1 MKIFRIILKIIL
13 IGFLVFISMPFVMWQ
28 YQKWNERDNV
38 KKSTHSILE
47 TSSCSE
53 LVYEEVYIAETMT
66 LLISLKKCD
75 KIDNIETVRKKAKD
89 LSEDLIL
96 MIDDEEFD
104 QIEFSF
110 IGIHDEILE
119 KIKLNPK
126 VDLFR

>member
-53 LVYEEVYIAETMT
+53 LLYEEVYIAETMT